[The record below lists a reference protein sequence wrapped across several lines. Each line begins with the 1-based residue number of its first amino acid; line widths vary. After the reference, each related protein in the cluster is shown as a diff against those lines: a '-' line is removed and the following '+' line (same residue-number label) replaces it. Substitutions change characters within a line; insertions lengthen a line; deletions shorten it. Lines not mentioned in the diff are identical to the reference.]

1 MATYAAHRRSIQI
14 AAASG
19 GNPAS
24 VSASTGQVDTSGL
37 TFRGVECDR
46 ASITWTSEPT
56 LDEDTTVTTGFEGR
70 APELDTMWASGARLD
85 RARAEVTISGIPIRP
100 FGGGAVAPAIMANA
114 QDMPLVQ
121 ILSSSLFAYDSGG
134 VALASGG
141 AGANAGQTQLATPL
155 AIGEI
160 VMFDVGGRMEA
171 ARTTDMSG
179 GVATFGT
186 YLSAALGLGDPVYR
200 GLNFFSQTGAGSGTV
215 GPALA
220 AKISTDAGTQTLTM
234 GRASTLR
241 LYVENGAWTLDATIQ
256 FEYVATDILTGGTT
270 VADPARTSGA
280 VQRLH
285 GVRPCYS
292 SSAAPH
298 DISAGFSSPR
308 SALDE
313 VEADLEVVIEHTL
326 TPAAR
331 VDTVVGVSDTTIT
344 STAITATIPIHD
356 IKTNIAKDMRDS
368 VCRQF
373 VLCGAP
379 INDGST
385 TANGFALVLSA
396 AYQTASAEVL
406 SIDGELVAQTIT
418 VTCGQY
424 GGDAGSETYK
434 NAPFGLFLGG
444 S

>member
-1 MATYAAHRRSIQI
+1 MATYPAHRRSIQI

-24 VSASTGQVDTSGL
+24 VSTSTGQVDVSGL

-56 LDEDTTVTTGFEGR
+56 LDEDTTVTTGFESR

-100 FGGGAVAPAIMANA
+100 YGGGAVAPAIMANA

-171 ARTTDMSG
+171 ARTTNMGG

-186 YLSAALGLGDPVYR
+186 YLSTALSGGDPVYR
-200 GLNFFSQTGAGSGTV
+200 GLNFFSQTGANSGSV
-215 GPALA
+215 GAALA

-234 GRASTLR
+234 GRASRLR
-241 LYVENGAWTLDATIQ
+241 FYVENGAWNLEATIQ
-256 FEYVATDILTGGTT
+256 FEYVATDISTGGT

-298 DISAGFSSPR
+298 DISAGFSSAR

-313 VEADLEVVIEHTL
+313 VESDLEVVIEHTL

-344 STAITATIPIHD
+344 STTITATIPAHD
-356 IKTNIAKDMRDS
+356 IKTNIAKDLRDS

-373 VLCGAP
+373 VLPGAP
-379 INDGST
+379 VNDGST

-406 SIDGELVAQTIT
+406 SIDGELVSQAIT